1 MLDYESDVEN
11 WLKKM
16 NWKENPFTLRIR
28 PSLFVGYREEIR
40 KIALHL
46 REGHKVAMVTGSTGS
61 GKTTFLRFI
70 EQRVKDEYKVIYIS
84 KPPKKE
90 DLLEIFLDNFKPTIW
105 ERIFGRNVRLHDLH
119 AYLSKRLKAKK
130 LLVLLDEVHEA
141 NIGTLEWLR
150 TLCDQVGEMQLILA
164 GLPTIDEILRKN
176 LETLRSRVVTKIDLI
191 TLNREY
197 TRELIRRRV
206 ESVEGK
212 DIIPFTEGLVDEIYK
227 KTGGFPREVL
237 KLCNTLVQNAIE
249 EGKFTI
255 DSLPK
260 SETGPVTEEGTS
272 ETGVRQE
279 ESEEEEKSVEVDK
292 DFMRDLTYKQRKI
305 VEILQDEEE
314 LYPSQIVEKLGYE
327 KYKSKQHAVRSIN
340 NILNRLREAD
350 VVEREPKGKGY
361 LYFLNVKARTFL
373 AKK

>member
-1 MLDYESDVEN
+1 MLDHENDVES

-16 NWKENPFTLRIR
+16 NWEENPFTLRIR
-28 PSLFVGYREEIR
+28 PSLFVGYREEIK

-61 GKTTFLRFI
+61 GKTTFLKFI
-70 EQRVKDEYKVIYIS
+70 EEKVKDGYKVVYIS

-90 DLLEIFLDNFKPTIW
+90 DLLEIFLDSFKPTLW

-119 AYLSKRLKAKK
+119 VYISKRLKDKK
-130 LLVLLDEVHEA
+130 LLVLLDEVHESDL
-141 NIGTLEWLR
+141 GTLEWVR
-150 TLCDQVGEMQLILA
+150 TLCDQVEDMQLILA

-197 TRELIRRRV
+197 TRELVRRRV
-206 ESVEGK
+206 ESVGGK
-212 DIIPFTEGLVDEIYK
+212 DIIPFTESVIDDIYK

-255 DSLPK
+255 DKLPQ
-260 SETGPVTEEGTS
+260 SETEVVTEEEVS
-272 ETGVRQE
+272 ETEVRQE
-279 ESEEEEKSVEVDK
+279 EEETEEGGVEVDK

-305 VEILQDEEE
+305 VEILQREEE
-314 LYPSQIVEKLGYE
+314 LYPSEIVEELGYE

-340 NILNRLREAD
+340 NILNRLRKSD
-350 VVEREPKGKGY
+350 VVERKPKGKGY
-361 LYFLNVKARTFL
+361 VYFLNVKARTFL